1 LAALEAFLRSGRA
14 ADLILL
20 IVFLEAAFLLFL
32 QLRGRAPPPGR
43 WLSPLV
49 AGAALVWALRL
60 ALTGGPL
67 PLLGLALAAAGI
79 AHLAGY
85 RQRWRP

>member
-1 LAALEAFLRSGRA
+1 VAALEAFLLSGRA

-20 IVFLEAAFLLFL
+20 IVALETLVLGYRYVCG
-32 QLRGRAPPPGR
+32 RGPSPRY
-43 WLSPLV
+43 WLSPLL

-60 ALTGGPL
+60 ALTAGPP
-67 PLLGLALAAAGI
+67 PLLGLALAVAGV

-85 RQRWRP
+85 RQRWQR

>member
-1 LAALEAFLRSGRA
+1 MAALEAFLRSGRA

-20 IVFLEAAFLLFL
+20 IVLLEGALLAVR
-32 QLRGRAPPPGR
+32 QLRGGAPPLGR

-49 AGAALVWALRL
+49 AGAALVLALRL
-60 ALTGGPL
+60 ALTDGPV
-67 PLLGLALAAAGI
+67 PLLGLALSVAGI

-85 RQRWRP
+85 RQRWHS